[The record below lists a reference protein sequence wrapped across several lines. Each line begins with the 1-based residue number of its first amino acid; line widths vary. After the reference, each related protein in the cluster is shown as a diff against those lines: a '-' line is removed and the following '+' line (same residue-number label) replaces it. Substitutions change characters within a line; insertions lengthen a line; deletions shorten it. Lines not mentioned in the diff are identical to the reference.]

1 MKKNISINISGI
13 IFHIEEDGY
22 EQLKEYLGSIN
33 KYFSSFD
40 DSSEIVADI
49 ESRIAEI
56 FLAKLNETKQVITA
70 DDVSSLIATMGS
82 IQDFQAVEDEPVQP
96 QEEAR
101 SGNYQQGSTT
111 SGGTQRKRLYRD
123 NNRRIIGGVAAG
135 IANYFS
141 VDPVWIRL
149 IFVLLL
155 FDVFLTFSLSAVVI
169 VGYIIMWI
177 VVPGSY
183 TLEEDKSMKKIY
195 RNPDGSVIAGVAN
208 GIAKYFNI
216 DVTVVRVLFVVTTF
230 AGGLGVFAYI
240 VLWIILPEA
249 RTITDKVQMEG
260 EAVTLENIE
269 QNIKKSEV
277 QRMQPNDESALVK
290 ILLFP
295 FRLIAKI
302 LRGIAYAL
310 GPIMK
315 FMLEA
320 LRVVAGLFLVLLGL
334 AFIFSTVVLG
344 AVLLGITTA
353 EGLLHF
359 EDFPVQ
365 MIYDTIPPLGV
376 IASMLVV
383 GIPALAFI
391 MIGLSVL
398 SKSRVG
404 SPTLGWSMFAIWLFG
419 LIGVSFMLP
428 KVVFQF
434 KDEGTVTTIQ
444 YFEPGEE
451 DLILELNKNGYDEFR
466 EPRLRLRGYDGEQL
480 KLVQDFSSR
489 GRTEKIAEEE
499 AQKIRYSVAQ
509 DESTIVFDRNFNFA
523 DDAQFRGQ
531 ELSMT
536 LYIPYGKEFSVNND
550 LEDILYYSFSH
561 QGYRYSQIAD
571 NTWVFNP
578 SGLDCTTCNEQ
589 PDFDSERRESF
600 ERQYEE
606 NMDVRG
612 FFKEYEYREFD
623 KLYVE
628 GPFNLNIVQGD
639 EFRLIVAGTEEY
651 VKNTVLA
658 EDQGTLN
665 ISYSGDEYDAHRYNR
680 RLEIKMICPNINE
693 ISLRGSTMARVRGFD
708 EDNMDVVLKGATE
721 LILDADIEHI
731 NIDLSGASRLD
742 LVGRGSEIDA
752 ELTTASYLD
761 SYGFQAE
768 YGKVRA
774 SGASKVKIYAS
785 ERLEIDASL
794 ISEVQYR
801 GGAEV
806 IKNKSS
812 SSGQAEQR

>member
-1 MKKNISINISGI
+1 M
-13 IFHIEEDGY
+13 
-22 EQLKEYLGSIN
+22 
-33 KYFSSFD
+33 
-40 DSSEIVADI
+40 
-49 ESRIAEI
+49 
-56 FLAKLNETKQVITA
+56 
-70 DDVSSLIATMGS
+70 
-82 IQDFQAVEDEPVQP
+82 
-96 QEEAR
+96 
-101 SGNYQQGSTT
+101 
-111 SGGTQRKRLYRD
+111 
-123 NNRRIIGGVAAG
+123 
-135 IANYFS
+135 
-141 VDPVWIRL
+141 
-149 IFVLLL
+149 
-155 FDVFLTFSLSAVVI
+155 
-169 VGYIIMWI
+169 
-177 VVPGSY
+177 
-183 TLEEDKSMKKIY
+183 
-195 RNPDGSVIAGVAN
+195 
-208 GIAKYFNI
+208 
-216 DVTVVRVLFVVTTF
+216 
-230 AGGLGVFAYI
+230 
-240 VLWIILPEA
+240 
-249 RTITDKVQMEG
+249 
-260 EAVTLENIE
+260 
-269 QNIKKSEV
+269 
-277 QRMQPNDESALVK
+277 
-290 ILLFP
+290 
-295 FRLIAKI
+295 
-302 LRGIAYAL
+302 
-310 GPIMK
+310 
-315 FMLEA
+315 
-320 LRVVAGLFLVLLGL
+320 
-334 AFIFSTVVLG
+334 
-344 AVLLGITTA
+344 
-353 EGLLHF
+353 
-359 EDFPVQ
+359 
-365 MIYDTIPPLGV
+365 
-376 IASMLVV
+376 
-383 GIPALAFI
+383 
-391 MIGLSVL
+391 
-398 SKSRVG
+398 
-404 SPTLGWSMFAIWLFG
+404 
-419 LIGVSFMLP
+419 
-428 KVVFQF
+428 
-434 KDEGTVTTIQ
+434 
-444 YFEPGEE
+444 
-451 DLILELNKNGYDEFR
+451 
-466 EPRLRLRGYDGEQL
+466 

-812 SSGQAEQR
+812 SSSKE